1 MNRTTVIIPAL
12 LTLLAGCAAPAPNL
26 DAQMG
31 TAVEMAKAQQ
41 TLHPKASQDT
51 RPVEALDGKSA
62 DALVDR
68 YHKGFERPQAVNIF
82 NIGVGGGSTST
93 LGPAAGTTR

>member
-41 TLHPKASQDT
+41 TLHPQASRDT
-51 RPVEALDGKSA
+51 RPAETIDGKSA

-68 YHKGFERPQAVNIF
+68 YHKGFEKPAAVNIY
-82 NIGVGGGSTST
+82 NIGIGGGTAST
-93 LGPAAGTTR
+93 LGPAGTSR

>member
-12 LTLLAGCAAPAPNL
+12 LVFLAGCAAPAPNL

-31 TAVEMAKAQQ
+31 TAVEMARAQQ
-41 TLHPKASQDT
+41 TLHPRASQDT
-51 RPVEALDGKSA
+51 RPVETIDGKSA

-68 YHKGFERPQAVNIF
+68 YHKGFERPPSVSIYS
-82 NIGVGGGSTST
+82 IGVGGGGST
-93 LGPAAGTTR
+93 LGPAGTSK